1 MKIERIDYAARAR
14 DRLDSV
20 LRKIG
25 PEPSP
30 PDVESQRRA
39 IAQQAFLMTRKAVE
53 KSINQPVADNRQA
66 IAESHRS
73 RDREKADDRDDH
85 DRDSGRYDRGW
96 RSGLDIVV

>member
-39 IAQQAFLMTRKAVE
+39 IAQQAFLMTRRRSKRVSTSRWPITARP
-53 KSINQPVADNRQA
+53 SPRA
-66 IAESHRS
+66 IARGIGKKPMNATITIGIPAGTTE
-73 RDREKADDRDDH
+73 DGDRD
-85 DRDSGRYDRGW
+85 
-96 RSGLDIVV
+96 